1 MVLNRQKLPVILSKR
16 EALSKALHV
25 RKYLFSTSRW
35 NVIFSYSCRRHF
47 RIRYNRNVYMPV
59 FKRITSFRRNK
70 FLVLINTQQTRV
82 HMTHASLFLF
92 VKMEITHCS
101 YFARYFRASKYKS
114 GIRANSLSTA
124 FLMIER
130 IWKSLAE
137 WYLRMTDVRRLIQAR
152 VWRDK
157 HAANAALADRIGSR
171 GLFNRVYNYTSPVPR
186 GALSGLVT
194 YCAVF
199 WWAVNTSRE
208 FVH

>member
-1 MVLNRQKLPVILSKR
+1 MLYF
-16 EALSKALHV
+16 H
-25 RKYLFSTSRW
+25 
-35 NVIFSYSCRRHF
+35 
-47 RIRYNRNVYMPV
+47 IRAEGISEYDITEMFMPV
-59 FKRITSFRRNK
+59 LKRITSFRRNK
-70 FLVLINTQQTRV
+70 FLVLINMQQNPGL
-82 HMTHASLFLF
+82 HDASLFLF
-92 VKMEITHCS
+92 VKMEITHRS

-130 IWKSLAE
+130 IWKSLPE
-137 WYLRMTDVRRLIQAR
+137 WYLRMTDVRRLIHAR